1 MADSGPAM
9 NYFNY
14 FTEIENFFQTRRETF
29 TLCSPLDWAVIEVW
43 KEQGIP
49 LETVLKGMDR
59 AFSKARRKVNS
70 LAYCVGPVAEV
81 VEEEKETRV
90 ERPETA
96 EISSEESRRYL
107 NEIAA
112 RVAATAERFS
122 EFQSRINAVADSVR
136 AVDASDFRQAELA
149 LTALEERL
157 IAILKIACDEQ
168 ALFAVQREVDAA
180 LTPFRSTMTTPQL
193 ATLEQQLLRRTL
205 LEAHDIPRL
214 SLFYLV

>member
-1 MADSGPAM
+1 M

-14 FTEIENFFQTRRETF
+14 YTEIENFFQTRRETF

-49 LETVLKGMDR
+49 LETVFKGMDR

-81 VEEEKETRV
+81 LEEEKNTRV
-90 ERPETA
+90 ERPDLP
-96 EISSEESRRYL
+96 EISTDETRRYL
-107 NEIAA
+107 DDMAA
-112 RVAATAERFS
+112 QVAAAAGRFP
-122 EFQSRINAVADSVR
+122 EFQGKITSIAESVR
-136 AVDASDFRQAELA
+136 AVDGADFQKAELA

-157 IAILKIACDEQ
+157 IAILKIACDEA
-168 ALFAVQREVDAA
+168 ALVAIQREVDAA

-205 LEAHDIPRL
+205 LETHGLPRL
-214 SLFYLV
+214 SLFYLL